1 MNTYAT
7 SCSVKSG
14 PTTSLAEVSTIAVA
28 QEHPRFLT
36 DDVLVAR
43 TRAGDFGALGQLL
56 GRHERTLLRVAYRVV
71 RDEEDAQ
78 EVLQD
83 VFVTTWRKLSG
94 FEDRAQI
101 GSWLYRITVNAALMR
116 LRARNRRPRV
126 ASLDDGDGAAFDAN
140 EQPAV
145 EHHARFRPD
154 EQLESQELK
163 RVIRQ
168 AIEALPPTL
177 HQVFDLRETQGWS
190 TRQTARLLG
199 ISEAAVKTRFHRAR
213 LVLRARIER
222 YLVQ

>member
-1 MNTYAT
+1 MDTYLT
-7 SCSVKSG
+7 SCSPRSG
-14 PTTSLAEVSTIAVA
+14 PTASLTEVSTIEAA
-28 QEHPRFLT
+28 PGQPRFLT
-36 DDVLVAR
+36 DEALVSR
-43 TRAGDFGALGQLL
+43 TRAGDFRALGQLL
-56 GRHERTLLRVAYRVV
+56 GRHERMLLRVAYRVV
-71 RDEEDAQ
+71 RDEGDAQ

-116 LRARNRRPRV
+116 LRARSRYLRV
-126 ASLDDGDGAAFDAN
+126 AGLDNGDGVAFVADA
-140 EQPAV
+140 QPVV
-145 EHHARFRPD
+145 ERQAQFRPD

-168 AIEALPPTL
+168 AIESLPPTL

-213 LVLRARIER
+213 LVLRTRIEK